1 MNVPKY
7 DLVILAHPKDY
18 IKISFCLRACLK
30 HLEPKPEETYLV
42 TPDGI
47 SISEDVISIKD
58 SDTINIKAEDI
69 KHKRRSWIFKQF
81 VNLFQ
86 DFTTNDLYMS
96 VDSDVVFNNTIR
108 VFKNN
113 KPNFFISDRDNHSTR
128 MDWLWRSRSYLQFMR
143 AAHNLDIQTDHTF
156 INDFMLFDKNICRD
170 ICDNE
175 VEYLTLCNKVIS
187 KGCCLGEYELY
198 GHYVTKYFPDRYD
211 KQYTKTKMFGKNVY
225 DEWGKENTKPWN
237 AEEINELIAI
247 NSDIKDLDLFTI
259 HTWE

>member
-1 MNVPKY
+1 MTNTNKKY

-18 IKISFCLRACLK
+18 VKISFCLQACLK
-30 HLEPKPEETYLV
+30 HLEPKPEEIYLV

-69 KHKRRSWIFKQF
+69 KYRRQNWIFKQL

-96 VDSDVVFNNTIR
+96 VDSDVIFNNTIR
-108 VFKNN
+108 VFENN
-113 KPNFFISDRDNHSTR
+113 KLNFFITDRDDHPAGK
-128 MDWLWRSRSYLQFMR
+128 DDFISRNR
-143 AAHNLDIQTDHTF
+143 AYFHFSRVMHNLDRQTDHTF

-175 VEYLTLCNKVIS
+175 VEYLTRCNKVMDEE
-187 KGCCLGEYELY
+187 CLLGEYELY

-211 KQYTKTKMFGKNVY
+211 KQYTKTKMFGKSMY
-225 DEWGKENTKPWN
+225 NTKPWN
-237 AEEINELIAI
+237 AEEINELVAI

-259 HTWE
+259 HTWT